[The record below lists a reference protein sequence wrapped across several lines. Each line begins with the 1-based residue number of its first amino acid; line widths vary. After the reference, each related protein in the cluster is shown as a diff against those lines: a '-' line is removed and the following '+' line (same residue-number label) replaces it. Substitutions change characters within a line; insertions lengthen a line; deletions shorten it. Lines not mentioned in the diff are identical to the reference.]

1 MVWCEIIQEN
11 FPSIFVT
18 HKVKVSLIQLI
29 KLNILFLLCIYV
41 EIFYFFFFATE
52 TFLKVAQESVSPDFI
67 IWKEITRK
75 GQGMIR
81 LWFIFTKI
89 TQKKSFLRKKMNL
102 VKVNYWGFLYII
114 IKPDVIRK
122 YDNNLNK
129 IKPDLCRGK
138 KHQR

>member
-29 KLNILFLLCIYV
+29 KLNILFLLCIYE
-41 EIFYFFFFATE
+41 EIFYF
-52 TFLKVAQESVSPDFI
+52 LCDRNVS
-67 IWKEITRK
+67 KSCTRK
-75 GQGMIR
+75 CLAWLHNLKR
-81 LWFIFTKI
+81 NN
-89 TQKKSFLRKKMNL
+89 KKRSRNDWIVVYFYENNSKKELFEEKMNL
-102 VKVNYWGFLYII
+102 VKVNYWGFLYI